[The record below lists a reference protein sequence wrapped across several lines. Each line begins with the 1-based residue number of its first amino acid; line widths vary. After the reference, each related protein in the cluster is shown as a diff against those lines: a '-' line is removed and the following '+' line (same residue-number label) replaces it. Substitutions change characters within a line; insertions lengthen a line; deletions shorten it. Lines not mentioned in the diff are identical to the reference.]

1 MTKSILISIK
11 SKWQT
16 FNELYFSGQCCYLF
30 PSQALIFLSTVF
42 RFPFVSIRVPFICIS
57 FCVADSEES
66 STMAGHLSSTYTYC
80 DNGVFF
86 AWGAFVFRV
95 LINSIAYKFWHRTFA
110 TSICLCTMYLRARS
124 FFYYLS
130 SFRLLRFFSIT
141 IAIPSPNQSHSVLSI
156 WEFHVHISFYM
167 GMEYVFMYCVC
178 TWRMNFSCSFRLG
191 LFFCGFPHPLSFRWQ
206 QPFNIKLIANVDFQ
220 QLLENIFGL

>member
-1 MTKSILISIK
+1 MTNFQRIILFGAVLLSLSVPSFDFFCQPFSVSHSFPFESRLFVFLFVLLIRRRAAL
-11 SKWQT
+11 WQ
-16 FNELYFSGQCCYLF
+16 G
-30 PSQALIFLSTVF
+30 IFLPLTHIAIMGF
-42 RFPFVSIRVPFICIS
+42 
-57 FCVADSEES
+57 
-66 STMAGHLSSTYTYC
+66 
-80 DNGVFF
+80 FF

-130 SFRLLRFFSIT
+130 SFCLLRFFSIT